1 MKGGHVTLDQ
11 LAAQWL
17 LRSSKIFQNPFLS
30 EAYVAVLKEAEELL
44 WAGSEMD
51 PVSFEPPSFSF
62 LCCSLNWTLQQFFL
76 KQNFSLWTQV
86 RDMVKK
92 LIDAKKWAE
101 GIRNCLSKVEN
112 WSNHC
117 GVDLEKIHFQYVEE
131 LLSFNPVPC
140 NEPGHLKLKV
150 IMV

>member
-51 PVSFEPPSFSF
+51 PVSFEPPSFF
-62 LCCSLNWTLQQFFL
+62 IL
-76 KQNFSLWTQV
+76 V
-86 RDMVKK
+86 
-92 LIDAKKWAE
+92 
-101 GIRNCLSKVEN
+101 
-112 WSNHC
+112 
-117 GVDLEKIHFQYVEE
+117 
-131 LLSFNPVPC
+131 LL
-140 NEPGHLKLKV
+140 LKLDFATILSEAKFFTLDTGTRHGKEV
-150 IMV
+150 D